1 MAKQET
7 VTQIID
13 RLRKKQKKEQEKK
26 DKELKAEQ
34 KKELKEQEDKAI
46 KEAKDKDSDDKDKSK
61 DNTPIIDKPKS
72 NLLGASFMFLGDA
85 LSGLGR
91 LGGLNNEHAV
101 NPLNPFAGIAYELGV
116 QHAVNNTSSGLG
128 KQTADLVEAV
138 GAEDSP
144 GWAKLQLLQRL
155 MQNRDAAFQRRL
167 QYGIGR

>member
-1 MAKQET
+1 MSKQET

-46 KEAKDKDSDDKDKSK
+46 KEAKDSDDKDKSK
-61 DNTPIIDKPKS
+61 DNTPIIDKPRS
-72 NLLGASFMFLGDA
+72 NLLGASYMFIGDA
-85 LSGLGR
+85 LSSLGR

-101 NPLNPFAGIAYELGV
+101 NPLNPFADIAYELGV